1 MIVSQ
6 VTGLPSISLSLPVR
20 VPGMVQTTLSDA
32 LSEKRYSPKD
42 SMYPVRYFPFGM
54 EDPV

>member
-20 VPGMVQTTLSDA
+20 VPGMVQTMLSDA